1 MEHYQLLKIAHSL
14 PAILLLLLGVLA
26 HVLMLW
32 KAARSGD
39 AALLQRKLRRT
50 RLISLPLLGLLALS
64 LPVSGWW
71 LANLAGLPLSQTW
84 LLASSL
90 LFAVLALFGLLLAGR
105 LGAWQALGDA
115 PAPTRL
121 LRFTGAYA
129 GLLVILLLAIMALMG
144 AKPA

>member
-1 MEHYQLLKIAHSL
+1 MEHYQLLKVAHSA
-14 PAILLLLLGVLA
+14 PAMLLLLGVLV
-26 HVLMLW
+26 HIFMLA

-71 LANLAGLPLSQTW
+71 LVNLAGLPLSQTW
-84 LLASSL
+84 LLGSSV

-105 LGAWQALGDA
+105 LNAWQALGDA

-121 LRFTGAYA
+121 LRFAVVYA
-129 GLLVILLLAIMALMG
+129 GLVLLLLLAIMGLMG